1 MNYFGVY
8 HSDYTRS
15 GGSRVAGGVC
25 DAPCMTKGR
34 MTLCARGVASA
45 GGAMA
50 MAYGRMRG
58 AKALAEALGCA
69 PDASASQ
76 LVLAAYRRWGEAY
89 VEHIEGPV
97 ATCVMDTDRDALI
110 LSRDR
115 MGEQPV
121 FYALRDNAAAFAD
134 HPDSLLKSACVEP
147 VADADCLREL
157 FGLGPARSP
166 GRTFYRDMRMLE
178 PGCALVIVENSAR
191 VERYFAIEDAP
202 HEDDAVN
209 TVSRVRALLEDAVAE
224 VAPLKPAVM
233 LSGGLDST
241 ALTALLRER
250 QSDVRSFSVDY
261 LGNDQDFRPNAFRP
275 ELDAP
280 YVRLAVG
287 ALNTQHRFVTLDA
300 QGLVR
305 AMDRAMSLRGF
316 PGMADIDASLL
327 LLAREIARFDGCVV
341 SGECGDEVFGG
352 YPWFASDVPL
362 TGFPWSGSLELREKL
377 LRPEIREKLRLKEY
391 VRDTFEARRRMA
403 DPGPEFEEG
412 ERRLRTMQRLCF
424 EYFMPNL
431 QERAVRMCAGAGIEV
446 LTPLCDDRL
455 VHYVYNVPWAMKRMN
470 GQEKG
475 LFRAAVRDLLP
486 EKLLRRKKSP
496 YPKTCSPRFAAL
508 TRRLAS
514 RLVSDGDAPLFDFVD
529 RKAVEEIAGG
539 DLNPA
544 DTPWFGQLMAGPQ
557 LLGYLWQVNRWL
569 VERGVTALL

>member
-8 HSDYTRS
+8 HSDYSRT

-34 MTLCARGVASA
+34 MTLCARGVASQ

-50 MAYGRMRG
+50 MAFGRLRG
-58 AKALAEALGCA
+58 AGALAGELDCA
-69 PDASASQ
+69 PDATPAQ
-76 LVLAAYRRWGEAY
+76 LVLAAYRKWGADY
-89 VEHIEGPV
+89 PGHIEGPA
-97 ATCVMDTDRDALI
+97 ATCVMDTDADTLV
-110 LSRDR
+110 LTRDR

-121 FYALRDNAAAFAD
+121 FYVLRENTAAFAD

-147 VADADCLREL
+147 IADADCLREL

-166 GRTFYRDMRMLE
+166 GKTFYRDMAMLE
-178 PGCALVIVENSAR
+178 PGCALVIRESRAR
-191 VERYFAIEDAP
+191 VDRYFSIEDAP
-202 HEDDAVN
+202 HEEDAAT
-209 TVSRVRALLEDAVAE
+209 TVSRVRALLEDAVSE
-224 VAPLKPAVM
+224 VAGMKPAVM

-250 QSDVRSFSVDY
+250 QADVRSFSVDY
-261 LGNDQDFRPNAFRP
+261 LDNDRDFRPNAFRP
-275 ELDAP
+275 EMDAP

-300 QGLVR
+300 QSLIR
-305 AMDRAMSLRGF
+305 ALDRAMSLRGF

-327 LLAREIARFDGCVV
+327 LLSREIARFDGCVL

-352 YPWFASDVPL
+352 YPWFSSDAPL
-362 TGFPWSGSLELREKL
+362 DGFPWSGSMELREKL
-377 LRPEIREKLRLKEY
+377 LLPEVRDKLRLADY
-391 VRDTFEARRRMA
+391 VRDTFLARKAKA
-403 DPGPEFEEG
+403 DPGAAFDEK

-431 QERAVRMCAGAGIEV
+431 QERAVRMCGGAGVDV

-455 VHYVYNVPWAMKRMN
+455 VQYVYNVPWEMKFMD

-508 TRRLAS
+508 TRHLAS
-514 RLVSDGDAPLFDFVD
+514 RLVSDREAPLFSLID
-529 RKAVEEIAGG
+529 RQAVADIADS

-569 VERGVTALL
+569 VERGVTVLL